1 MCSDRLRH
9 VRVVLP
15 APLDTYINTDQLSPP
30 PRSICKAAGR
40 GLRGGAASAAR
51 GVRCMKHVVYH
62 AALISHIL
70 QLMCIHAHGM
80 PRYRRVALGE
90 SWHELVAKVFRVLTG
105 PHWRLRVHGGPGPSD
120 GAGACWH
127 GEVVEIA
134 KPLMTDQISELR
146 ARAAARL
153 SLLAVH
159 APVGPMTW
167 CATTSLNSL
176 ADSGL
181 FCGVQLRRGHGGV
194 GRRQRQHGRGQ
205 DRRVR
210 AARAGGEQTALC
222 TPSRQ
227 RLSLL
232 LAAARASCA
241 RRDMLHHHVALLS
254 VRQANNMLLAVYT
267 LRHPLRCR
275 WRTSLTPA
283 RR

>member
-153 SLLAVH
+153 SLLAVSRSSRPDDLVCNH
-159 APVGPMTW
+159 LPQFACRQWT
-167 CATTSLNSL
+167 
-176 ADSGL
+176 
-181 FCGVQLRRGHGGV
+181 FLRRL
-194 GRRQRQHGRGQ
+194 
-205 DRRVR
+205 
-210 AARAGGEQTALC
+210 ATAR
-222 TPSRQ
+222 P
-227 RLSLL
+227 
-232 LAAARASCA
+232 
-241 RRDMLHHHVALLS
+241 
-254 VRQANNMLLAVYT
+254 
-267 LRHPLRCR
+267 R
-275 WRTSLTPA
+275 WRRATSASTWLRPRSTC
-283 RR
+283 RGGTCWW